1 MAGLIRR
8 EDIDEVRSRTDIR
21 EIVEGYVT
29 LKSAGIGS
37 FKGLC
42 PFHDERTPSFH
53 VRPQMGTYHCFG
65 CGESGDVIS
74 FVMEMDHTSF
84 TETVEKLAARIN
96 YELHYEQGSGPDREQ
111 VGKRQRLLDAHKVA
125 AEFFQRNLYT
135 PAAVEAQKFMGG
147 RGFDPATCQKFG
159 VGYAPKGWDNLLKFM
174 HSRGFTDDELRGTGM
189 FSEGNRGLYDRFR
202 GRVMWPIRGLGGE
215 TIGFGARRLY
225 DDDQGPKYLNTPE
238 TALYKKSQVLY
249 GIDLAKRNIAKQK
262 QIVLV
267 EGYTDVMAAH
277 LAGIETAVATS
288 GTAFGEGH
296 IKVIRRLMGDDGSGG
311 EVIFTFDGD
320 AAGQKAAL
328 SAFEEDQRFVAQTYV
343 AVADEG
349 MDPCDLRL
357 AKGDAAVRSLI
368 NSRRPLFEFAID
380 STLRSYDMTTLEGRV
395 RGMRA
400 IAPIIAGIKDSSLR
414 PAYIRRVSGQLGL
427 DMDEVQRAVTWAV
440 QNPQVSARERARIAE
455 EERVKAAEEQQML
468 SSSPD
473 AFEQPDLSDPVARME
488 REALEVIVQVP
499 QLLAL
504 EQWQQLTQVQ
514 FRYRMHEGVAQG
526 VIGAASTIAPE
537 PGTIWVNTV
546 RSFAPE
552 QSHALLAELTVSPIP
567 ASSQEQLARYVHD
580 ILNRLFEQ
588 QINRQKSDL
597 LMQLQLL
604 NADASPEEFQRIQ
617 RELMQLELQ
626 RRRIMEGQD

>member
-380 STLRSYDMTTLEGRV
+380 STLRNYDMTTLEGRV

-537 PGTIWVNTV
+537 PGAIWVNTV

-604 NADASPEEFQRIQ
+604 NADASPQEFQRIQ

>member
-526 VIGAASTIAPE
+526 VI
-537 PGTIWVNTV
+537 V
-546 RSFAPE
+546 
-552 QSHALLAELTVSPIP
+552 L
-567 ASSQEQLARYVHD
+567 
-580 ILNRLFEQ
+580 
-588 QINRQKSDL
+588 
-597 LMQLQLL
+597 LQLL
-604 NADASPEEFQRIQ
+604 HLNPE
-617 RELMQLELQ
+617 LY
-626 RRRIMEGQD
+626 G